1 MPRLYV
7 HGERLADRN
16 LRCRRAR
23 TRPGQ
28 KSERTRNRTGR
39 GGRRAHYLPLSVSME
54 SASDSRFD
62 PNYAMQLLLDI
73 AQEQSVEGL
82 LKKLVTRGVGQ
93 PSEIV
98 CVQVWLIDKAERCL
112 RLAAAAGRLPPGLS
126 ESANTIAV
134 GTGVLGQVAA
144 TGRRIV
150 LQQSDGDWERLPD
163 PVWIRREG
171 ILGFSGSPIRF
182 KEEVLG
188 GLVGY
193 LRAETGQA

>member
-1 MPRLYV
+1 
-7 HGERLADRN
+7 
-16 LRCRRAR
+16 
-23 TRPGQ
+23 
-28 KSERTRNRTGR
+28 
-39 GGRRAHYLPLSVSME
+39 ME

-62 PNYAMQLLLDI
+62 PNYAMELLLDI
-73 AQEQSVEGL
+73 GHEQSLENL
-82 LKKLVTRGVGQ
+82 LNKLVTRAIEQ
-93 PSEIV
+93 PTEIASS
-98 CVQVWLIDKAERCL
+98 QVWLIDKAERCL
-112 RLAAAAGRLPPGLS
+112 RLAAASGNLPPGLS

-134 GTGVLGQVAA
+134 GTGVLGQIAA

-188 GLVGY
+188 
-193 LRAETGQA
+193 